1 MKAILIIWTAA
12 LAALVSCTEQ
22 KPAGE
27 PSMAVFSIGESVFPG
42 GETKS
47 VLTSADID
55 TRKTGITL
63 AAYRGG
69 SLYEVRHYASGLS
82 AMALPLEE
90 GAAFR
95 VYALVNMGDMTAS
108 FPQQESAL
116 EDLSYTIPS
125 YTEGAESLSSRGI
138 PMCGSLSYIAGG
150 GAAAVIPVKRLLAKV
165 HVNINAYIPGAVIG
179 EVKVGH
185 LNRKLKPFG
194 TSRAES
200 ASDAQGLLELS
211 DGEQD
216 TENKNTYEAST
227 ENPKRASG
235 HFILYV
241 PENRQG
247 TVEGITTSRDK
258 NPDRNP
264 TVSGRSSLLTYL
276 EVSMTVAGEKW
287 EGPVTYRS
295 YLGGNATTDFEI
307 LRNQEYAW
315 TVDYQ
320 EDGLQE
326 NDWKIV
332 TDELTEYR
340 YRYLLVPSTVSI
352 VVGETAGIVPVRYT
366 DAYRNGQ
373 LVQARVGEYYY
384 MKDGYWRIDN
394 TSVANY
400 SIFSGYMFFIY
411 GRSPGTTTLRWSVD
425 PSITATIIV
434 SDAPDVTEYRLEI
447 IPATATLAIGSTHTY
462 RAVLVTRILRNG
474 TLLSESRS
482 ELSGSD
488 VQWSVL
494 GSGIASINAAGQ
506 VTGLAEGTTTV
517 QAVWSQNSSVVGT
530 ATLTVSPDSGIDID
544 TGWDDGGETGL

>member
-1 MKAILIIWTAA
+1 
-12 LAALVSCTEQ
+12 
-22 KPAGE
+22 
-27 PSMAVFSIGESVFPG
+27 MAVFSTRESAFPG

-47 VLTSADID
+47 VLTSADIE

-63 AAYRGG
+63 AAYKGG

-90 GAAFR
+90 GAAFQ

-116 EDLSYTIPS
+116 EDLSYTISS
-125 YTEGAESLSSRGI
+125 YTDGAESLSSRGM
-138 PMCGSLSYIAGG
+138 PMCGSLSYVAGG
-150 GAAAVIPVKRLLAKV
+150 APAVIPVKRLLAKV

-179 EVKVGH
+179 DVKVGH

-194 TSRAES
+194 TSCAES
-200 ASDAQGLLELS
+200 ASDTQGLLELS

-216 TENKNTYEAST
+216 TENKVTYEEST
-227 ENPKRASG
+227 ESPKRASG
-235 HFILYV
+235 HFLLYV

-247 TVEGITTSRDK
+247 TVAGITSSRDK
-258 NPDRNP
+258 NPDRN
-264 TVSGRSSLLTYL
+264 TAVNGRSSLLTYM
-276 EVSMTVAGEKW
+276 EVSMHVAGEKW

-315 TVDYQ
+315 TVDYR

-352 VVGETAGIVPVRYT
+352 IVGETAGIVPVRYT

-373 LVQARVGEYYY
+373 LVEARVGEYYY

-394 TSVANY
+394 TSIANY
-400 SIFSGYMFFIY
+400 SIFSGSMFFIQ

-425 PSITATIIV
+425 PAVTATIIV
-434 SDAPDVTEYRLEI
+434 SDAPDVTEYQLEI
-447 IPATATLAIGSTHTY
+447 IAATATLAIGSTHTY

-474 TLLSESRS
+474 SLLSESRS

-494 GSGIASINAAGQ
+494 GSGVASINAAGQ
-506 VTGLAEGTTTV
+506 VTGSAEAWTSRPGRRWPPGPPPTYPTGARTV
-517 QAVWSQNSSVVGT
+517 
-530 ATLTVSPDSGIDID
+530 P
-544 TGWDDGGETGL
+544 